1 MSSTAVQGQIDRS
14 IHCRTSCGC
23 RAALPCAP
31 ATLPLPNG
39 HRHGGS
45 DQPGKSGWP
54 YGSSSPS
61 PFYWPL
67 QPEVWCSPQGSRSGG
82 APSPSSLYSAA
93 APRHLRGLVFS
104 EAAVVTIGGLAGG
117 ALVAWGLSVM
127 LVELL
132 NGVFDPGL
140 GDRRICR
147 IPGGRSARRRG
158 RTHGCCCARQRSYVT
173 WSVSIA
179 AYGQFEGLNLPVRG
193 KAAWKLAEGDQKYI
207 DVTITELQHEG

>member
-14 IHCRTSCGC
+14 IHRRTSCGC

-39 HRHGGS
+39 HKHGGS

-93 APRHLRGLVFS
+93 APRHLRGLVFF

-132 NGVFDPGL
+132 TGVFDPAPSVIAVSVGYVGVAVL
-140 GDRRICR
+140 AVVAALMAAALA
-147 IPGGRSARRRG
+147 SAHTSTRP
-158 RTHGCCCARQRSYVT
+158 AV
-173 WSVSIA
+173 
-179 AYGQFEGLNLPVRG
+179 E
-193 KAAWKLAEGDQKYI
+193 
-207 DVTITELQHEG
+207 ELREL

>member
-1 MSSTAVQGQIDRS
+1 MNSTAVQGLRDGDNHRPVEHIMRMPIS
-14 IHCRTSCGC
+14 LAL
-23 RAALPCAP
+23 RARHT
-31 ATLPLPNG
+31 ATTKG

-45 DQPGKSGWP
+45 DQPGKSGRP

-67 QPEVWCSPQGSRSGG
+67 QPEVWCSPQGSRRGG

-93 APRHLRGLVFS
+93 APRHLRGLVFF

-132 NGVFDPGL
+132 TGVFDPAPSVIAVSVGYVGVAVL
-140 GDRRICR
+140 AVVAALMAAALA
-147 IPGGRSARRRG
+147 SAHTSTRP
-158 RTHGCCCARQRSYVT
+158 AV
-173 WSVSIA
+173 
-179 AYGQFEGLNLPVRG
+179 E
-193 KAAWKLAEGDQKYI
+193 
-207 DVTITELQHEG
+207 ELREL